1 MKRLSL
7 IIALIFTALRH
18 SSAQYDQPNTV
29 MQAGETVEYGAFY
42 NWHFIWLKAGYV
54 TFAVDQ
60 THDDNGDAAYR
71 LSAVG
76 GTYPSYDF
84 FYKVRDTF
92 ESIVDTL
99 SLDPKYFKQTNYEG
113 HNLTVNEYYFDADQ
127 RLITGSSF
135 QTEGKDT
142 LIDKQLNLAWSEGSA
157 DLLTMVYKARN
168 IDFSQYTEDDK
179 IPISMLVN
187 DQVYN
192 LYIRYLGVE
201 TVTTRDNRSFRCL
214 KFTPLLVAG
223 TIFTGG
229 EDMTVWI
236 TDDALRLPIL
246 IEAKVLIGSVK
257 AIFMGATGLR
267 YPIDAEVKQE

>member
-1 MKRLSL
+1 MRHAVAVIVLT
-7 IIALIFTALRH
+7 IIALCHT
-18 SSAQYDQPNTV
+18 SAQCNEQNMS
-29 MQAGETVEYGAFY
+29 MQAGERVEYGAFY

-54 TFAVDQ
+54 TFAVDAAR
-60 THDDNGDAAYR
+60 DNNGDDVYR

-92 ESIVDTL
+92 LSVVDTL
-99 SLDPKYFKQTNYEG
+99 ALDPKYFRQVNYEG
-113 HNLTVNEYYFDADQ
+113 HNLTVNEYYFNGVDS
-127 RLITGSSF
+127 LITGTSF
-135 QTEGKDT
+135 QTESKDT
-142 LIDKQLNLAWSEGSA
+142 LIDKQLNMHWPAGSA

-168 IDFSQYTEDDK
+168 IDFARYAEGDK

-192 LYIRYLGVE
+192 LYIRYLGRE
-201 TVTTRDNRSFRCL
+201 TVTTRDKRTFRCL

-236 TDDALRLPIL
+236 TDDDNRLPIL
-246 IEAKVLIGSVK
+246 VEAKVLIGSVK
-257 AIFMGATGLR
+257 AIFIDAAGLR
-267 YPIDAEVKQE
+267 HPIDAEVK